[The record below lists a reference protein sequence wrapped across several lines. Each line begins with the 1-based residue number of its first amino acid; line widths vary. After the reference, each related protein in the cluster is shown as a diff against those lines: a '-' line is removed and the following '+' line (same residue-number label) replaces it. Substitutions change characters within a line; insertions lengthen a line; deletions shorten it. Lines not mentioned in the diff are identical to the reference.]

1 MSDDPLYAYDDA
13 IMQIEFMDTEGDERL
28 TLTKEYALR
37 ILQFR
42 QRMYEEMIYRD
53 LSSAPIKSENM
64 DEDNLDD
71 TPDDEIDDTTSETD
85 EEVEDLLS
93 LLDPEETTN
102 DTDFLIDPEET
113 EE

>member
-1 MSDDPLYAYDDA
+1 
-13 IMQIEFMDTEGDERL
+13 
-28 TLTKEYALR
+28 
-37 ILQFR
+37 
-42 QRMYEEMIYRD
+42 MYEEMIYRD
-53 LSSAPIKSENM
+53 LSSAPIKSEDM

-71 TPDDEIDDTTSETD
+71 TPEEGIDDVPAEMD

-102 DTDFLIDPEET
+102 DTEFLIDPEET